1 MQLSRW
7 MNSVQEA
14 CLKLEHIRSVPTEEQ
29 QSYFDSQDISRQ
41 QQLLA
46 LNEYIMRAVA
56 STTARQSACPANP
69 GKGAVQPEGTAQEVQ
84 QEQQQRQCS
93 SEEEQVKQQDAQESS
108 TKRQENVKG
117 PNPQCDQQPG
127 PSHRIQ
133 NEARPAPPSAS
144 GCPGPSSN
152 ENSAND
158 VREQSGRPRPLLRIS
173 AYAESYCATPRGI
186 LTRLTIPE
194 LRIRVQQ
201 IKNICAG
208 DSLYPQEL
216 SYMLL
221 VTGDIIFGGNR
232 PREDLFLYT
241 AEQLPVIFGTNS
253 PGIDAR
259 IGVQD
264 FLSQMRRR
272 ALCVVAAIGYH
283 FSLDS
288 RRGLDYTPPV
298 LPPLGLYRSENELV
312 LRRVLGDRDDVLPS
326 LRGFL
331 QEFQFGRGPVEPR
344 PDLKFAAAFRNYLRL
359 VAAREGFNSDSIEE
373 DVPDPEPRQML
384 LNPADEATS
393 SDEPDEVDVEGP
405 APPT

>member
-1 MQLSRW
+1 
-7 MNSVQEA
+7 
-14 CLKLEHIRSVPTEEQ
+14 
-29 QSYFDSQDISRQ
+29 
-41 QQLLA
+41 
-46 LNEYIMRAVA
+46 
-56 STTARQSACPANP
+56 
-69 GKGAVQPEGTAQEVQ
+69 
-84 QEQQQRQCS
+84 
-93 SEEEQVKQQDAQESS
+93 ESS
-108 TKRQENVKG
+108 TKRQENAKE

-133 NEARPAPPSAS
+133 HDARPAPPPPS
-144 GCPGPSSN
+144 GCPGPGPGPSGS
-152 ENSAND
+152 ENSASG
-158 VREQSGRPRPLLRIS
+158 VREQSTVHTRPLLRIS

-253 PGIDAR
+253 PSIDAR

-288 RRGLDYTPPV
+288 RRGIDYTPPV

-326 LRGFL
+326 LRDFL
-331 QEFQFGRGPVEPR
+331 QEFQFGRGPVQPR

-359 VAAREGFNSDSIEE
+359 VAAREGFNSDNLEE
-373 DVPDPEPRQML
+373 DVPDPEPRQEPC
-384 LNPADEATS
+384 NPVDEMTS

-405 APPT
+405 APPM